1 MQLNQSPKININY
14 CAKIVEIHDFTPHP
28 NPKCE
33 RLKCAHIDGYT
44 ISVSKDTEPGMYVYF
59 PIGCAIDYSSLS
71 ANNQFRHIELNADKE
86 AAPGYFEDN
95 GRVKIIKLQG
105 HVSEGFI
112 MSIESITK
120 WISSLGHT
128 ESITGIDAG
137 TEFDRVGNL
146 FICKKYV
153 VKNRTSGSSNKTR
166 TGKQPKGLSKLVD
179 NQFRFHYDTVLI
191 KKCPWI
197 VKPNDIIS
205 IVSEGYYG
213 CDVWGEAH
221 KVLQPF
227 LTKGLTL
234 YYEIIGWLPTGGA
247 IQSMGGKAY
256 DYGYDMPIWDP
267 TTQTTPYKY
276 NVHFGIRVYRIT
288 YTNPDGIVYEFSA
301 RQVQQWCKDKGLT
314 PVTELY
320 YGYAKDLYPDI
331 SVSEHWNENFIQR
344 LAEDKN
350 FFMEELSPEC
360 HNDVPHEG
368 IVIRIEDGLS
378 GAYKLK
384 CNRFLFAESK
394 ALDKGEVDIESDQ

>member
-1 MQLNQSPKININY
+1 M
-14 CAKIVEIHDFTPHP
+14 
-28 NPKCE
+28 
-33 RLKCAHIDGYT
+33 
-44 ISVSKDTEPGMYVYF
+44 
-59 PIGCAIDYSSLS
+59 
-71 ANNQFRHIELNADKE
+71 
-86 AAPGYFEDN
+86 
-95 GRVKIIKLQG
+95 
-105 HVSEGFI
+105 
-112 MSIESITK
+112 
-120 WISSLGHT
+120 
-128 ESITGIDAG
+128 
-137 TEFDRVGNL
+137 
-146 FICKKYV
+146 
-153 VKNRTSGSSNKTR
+153 
-166 TGKQPKGLSKLVD
+166 
-179 NQFRFHYDTVLI
+179 
-191 KKCPWI
+191 
-197 VKPNDIIS
+197 
-205 IVSEGYYG
+205 
-213 CDVWGEAH
+213 WGEAH

-256 DYGYDMPIWDP
+256 DYGYDMPIYDP
-267 TTQTTPYKY
+267 TTPYKY

-320 YGYAKDLYPDI
+320 YGYPDI

-360 HNDVPHEG
+360 HNDVPHES

-394 ALDKGEVDIESDQ
+394 ALDKGEVDIEFDQ

>member
-59 PIGCAIDYSSLS
+59 PIGCAIDYSFLS

-128 ESITGIDAG
+128 EAVTGIDAG

-179 NQFRFHYDTVLI
+179 NQFRFHYDTILI

-197 VKPNDIIS
+197 IKPMILL
-205 IVSEGYYG
+205 
-213 CDVWGEAH
+213 
-221 KVLQPF
+221 VLLVRSMARLEYQQMCCA
-227 LTKGLTL
+227 KG
-234 YYEIIGWLPTGGA
+234 
-247 IQSMGGKAY
+247 
-256 DYGYDMPIWDP
+256 
-267 TTQTTPYKY
+267 
-276 NVHFGIRVYRIT
+276 N
-288 YTNPDGIVYEFSA
+288 
-301 RQVQQWCKDKGLT
+301 
-314 PVTELY
+314 
-320 YGYAKDLYPDI
+320 
-331 SVSEHWNENFIQR
+331 
-344 LAEDKN
+344 
-350 FFMEELSPEC
+350 
-360 HNDVPHEG
+360 
-368 IVIRIEDGLS
+368 
-378 GAYKLK
+378 
-384 CNRFLFAESK
+384 
-394 ALDKGEVDIESDQ
+394 

>member
-44 ISVSKDTEPGMYVYF
+44 ISVSKDTEPGISADVLCKRQLKWKDKVAGWLTYVPDTAY
-59 PIGCAIDYSSLS
+59 DYLWSS
-71 ANNQFRHIELNADKE
+71 RK
-86 AAPGYFEDN
+86 
-95 GRVKIIKLQG
+95 
-105 HVSEGFI
+105 
-112 MSIESITK
+112 
-120 WISSLGHT
+120 
-128 ESITGIDAG
+128 
-137 TEFDRVGNL
+137 
-146 FICKKYV
+146 V
-153 VKNRTSGSSNKTR
+153 VKNQYYNKE
-166 TGKQPKGLSKLVD
+166 
-179 NQFRFHYDTVLI
+179 
-191 KKCPWI
+191 
-197 VKPNDIIS
+197 
-205 IVSEGYYG
+205 VSEGYYG

-267 TTQTTPYKY
+267 TTPYKY

-320 YGYAKDLYPDI
+320 YEYAKDLYPDI
-331 SVSEHWNENFIQR
+331 SVSELHTKISRGQEFLHGRTI
-344 LAEDKN
+344 
-350 FFMEELSPEC
+350 
-360 HNDVPHEG
+360 
-368 IVIRIEDGLS
+368 S
-378 GAYKLK
+378 GV
-384 CNRFLFAESK
+384 S
-394 ALDKGEVDIESDQ
+394 Q